1 MTRKILTSLPGLPC
15 LRRRRRLA
23 IAALS
28 SAPGVISPPDPASL
42 RAALEQHQLSLV
54 AGTIF
59 DDLVSEAHF
68 PTLVALTHQIC
79 RNLSQVAAA
88 EPIPGRPFQ
97 PPYLVIIDFG
107 NPERARFAG
116 RGALAPRL
124 NDKDWQRMMEH
135 IIALSTLAWQEYG
148 VRAVIHPHAGGSI
161 EFADEIERWP
171 TISRTTSP
179 GCVWTPDISIT
190 PGWIRSTGWIAIT
203 TAWTICTSRMSTRRF
218 ISALSMKVST
228 SSLPAPKG

>member
-1 MTRKILTSLPGLPC
+1 MLKEAAQAGYRSIELGPWGYLPT
-15 LRRRRRLA
+15 
-23 IAALS
+23 
-28 SAPGVISPPDPASL
+28 DPASL

-68 PTLVALTHQIC
+68 PTTVALTHQIC

-88 EPIPGRPFQ
+88 EPIPPPFPAALSGDYRLRRPRTGA
-97 PPYLVIIDFG
+97 LC
-107 NPERARFAG
+107 G

-148 VRAVIHPHAGGSI
+148 VRAVIHPHACGQH
-161 EFADEIERWP
+161 
-171 TISRTTSP
+171 
-179 GCVWTPDISIT
+179 
-190 PGWIRSTGWIAIT
+190 
-203 TAWTICTSRMSTRRF
+203 
-218 ISALSMKVST
+218 
-228 SSLPAPKG
+228 